1 VELPGTYAEEAVVTI
16 DGKTLRGIRRDRE
29 TALQVVTKAGQD
41 WKKVLAQSQVQT
53 RGWVATVLKTLSTL
67 SLQRQV
73 VTLDAGLL
81 QRSVAQTAVE
91 YMD

>member
-29 TALQVVTKAGQD
+29 TALQVVTTAGQD
-41 WKKVLAQSQVQT
+41 WKKALAQSQVQI
-53 RGWVATVLKTLSTL
+53 RGWVATVKTLSTL
-67 SLQRQV
+67 SLQRKV

-81 QRSVAQTAVE
+81 QLSVAQTAVE
-91 YMD
+91 NMD